1 MYPRRI
7 ACTSAFMPELL
18 YPRNHFILPGI
29 RFTSSRVDKQT
40 NTALGAPH
48 TDMENAP
55 LLPTH
60 PNPPNSQL
68 YSQRPDWADVTP
80 LEQSDL
86 ANPLVPIFYPPDC
99 E

>member
-1 MYPRRI
+1 MEVFYFDIQYFVSPHRGHINNQTR
-7 ACTSAFMPELL
+7 L
-18 YPRNHFILPGI
+18 YLALP
-29 RFTSSRVDKQT
+29 T
-40 NTALGAPH
+40 

-55 LLPTH
+55 LLPT
-60 PNPPNSQL
+60 PSNPPNPQL

-80 LEQSDL
+80 VEQSDL